1 MLETSLTVGLV
12 QMNASN
18 VVDDNLATAT
28 RLIREAA
35 TRGAKLILTPE
46 MTTCMDTRTGVLKQA
61 ASSLDDNHALQ
72 AFMALA
78 KELGVWLVI
87 GSMAVKAKGDKLANR
102 AFVIDDGGKVR
113 AHYDKIHMF
122 DVDLPNGESYR
133 ESDSYE
139 AGSEAIVVETPWG
152 GLGLSICYDL
162 RFPDMY
168 RQLAKAG
175 ATLLAI
181 PAAFTKLTGEA
192 HWHTLLTA
200 RAIENGAFVL
210 APAQVGRHANGRDT
224 YGHSCVVDPWGRQ
237 ILDAGTEIGVSLAA
251 LDLSEVERARERIPS
266 LLHDRVMEVKRK

>member
-133 ESDSYE
+133 ESDSYD

>member
-35 TRGAKLILTPE
+35 ARGAKLILTPE

-61 ASSLDDNHALQ
+61 ASSVDDNLALQ

-133 ESDSYE
+133 ESDSYD

-224 YGHSCVVDPWGRQ
+224 YGHSRVVDPWGRQ

>member
-61 ASSLDDNHALQ
+61 ASSVDDNHALQ

-133 ESDSYE
+133 ESDSYD

>member
-61 ASSLDDNHALQ
+61 ASSVDDNLALQ

-102 AFVIDDGGKVR
+102 AFVIDGDGKVR

-122 DVDLPNGESYR
+122 DVDLPNGE
-133 ESDSYE
+133 
-139 AGSEAIVVETPWG
+139 
-152 GLGLSICYDL
+152 
-162 RFPDMY
+162 
-168 RQLAKAG
+168 
-175 ATLLAI
+175 
-181 PAAFTKLTGEA
+181 
-192 HWHTLLTA
+192 
-200 RAIENGAFVL
+200 
-210 APAQVGRHANGRDT
+210 
-224 YGHSCVVDPWGRQ
+224 
-237 ILDAGTEIGVSLAA
+237 
-251 LDLSEVERARERIPS
+251 
-266 LLHDRVMEVKRK
+266 

>member
-1 MLETSLTVGLV
+1 KK
-12 QMNASN
+12 A
-18 VVDDNLATAT
+18 
-28 RLIREAA
+28 
-35 TRGAKLILTPE
+35 
-46 MTTCMDTRTGVLKQA
+46 
-61 ASSLDDNHALQ
+61 
-72 AFMALA
+72 
-78 KELGVWLVI
+78 GVWLHA
-87 GSMAVKAKGDKLANR
+87 GSLA
-102 AFVIDDGGKVR
+102 IQTDGGKIANRSYVISPDGDVV
-113 AHYDKIHMF
+113 ATYDKIHMF

-133 ESDSYE
+133 ESDSYD